1 MAAFK
6 LQFSSHNTTT
16 FNVDINQPRKS
27 QFFDYLSLCAFHLAV
42 QSILIAQKSCLRVQ
56 NNKRQS
62 INVSIRCEMRD
73 SALILMRPIETDTLR
88 AWRALRMPIWLNGP
102 FRKLKIIIRIER
114 FESAANLLKSLSWI
128 DRLTAE
134 GEMNLILRL
143 ERWKGKVLSWFWLKI
158 YVWWCFV
165 DNLKIFWRIFD
176 DFKTRLRCLA
186 F

>member
-1 MAAFK
+1 MFISQQR
-6 LQFSSHNTTT
+6 LMSIL
-16 FNVDINQPRKS
+16 INKSPRKS
-27 QFFDYLSLCAFHLAV
+27 QFFDYLSLCAFHLVV

-62 INVSIRCEMRD
+62 INVSIRREMRD

-114 FESAANLLKSLSWI
+114 FESAANLLESLSWI

-134 GEMNLILRL
+134 GEMNLILMQTDWNGAREEIKMRKFLRL
-143 ERWKGKVLSWFWLKI
+143 ERWKGKVLSWFWLKM
-158 YVWWCFV
+158 
-165 DNLKIFWRIFD
+165 
-176 DFKTRLRCLA
+176 
-186 F
+186 